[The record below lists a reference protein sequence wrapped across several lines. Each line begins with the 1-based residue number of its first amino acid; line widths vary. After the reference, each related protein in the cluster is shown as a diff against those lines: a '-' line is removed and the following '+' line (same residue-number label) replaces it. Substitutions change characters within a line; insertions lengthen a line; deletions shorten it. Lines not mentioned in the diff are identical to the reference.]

1 MKLLILFLLHFL
13 RSDIHRRPLLLFWMK
28 LWLLFSI
35 SNRHSSSDSGV
46 LLVVKRRKYLF
57 RNFYIEVNIRLMV
70 QELAW

>member
-13 RSDIHRRPLLLFWMK
+13 RSDIHRRSLLLFWMK